1 MIDLHG
7 FALALSQTS
16 QSDEIGALCVEA
28 AYGIE
33 GVDMAGVYRFEPET
47 GDLVLTASRGADE
60 KFLAT
65 RLRYA
70 HDAPNAQWVRNS
82 RESFGERMPL
92 PESAHARL
100 RSEGITAFAVIPF
113 RFRGRAY
120 GCLNV
125 ASRRLDALS
134 PEIDAALTTL
144 TMMTS
149 EALARAEAEHAMARS
164 DARLRFLFDTMSQG
178 VVYHDAEGTVVDANP
193 AAERILGL
201 TRAQLLGLTSYDPRW
216 HAVRED
222 GRLLHGDEYPASVA
236 IRTGATVRGFVMGVD
251 AGSGERRWLTVDA
264 YPQRDAGAPNHG
276 WVHTVFTDITE
287 SRAARATLEAHE
299 AQLDALLRATLDGF
313 VAVSD
318 EGTILDANE
327 SYARLL
333 GQTPETLRGRHISQ
347 TEAGRD
353 PAAVQEQLALI
364 AQQGWARF
372 GATLLGA
379 RGERIEAEVSAWRVP
394 EQGMHLAFV
403 RDLRALRS
411 SEDQLRQ
418 AQKMEAVG
426 RLAGGIAH
434 DFNNLLTVINTTC
447 ELCLGTLLP
456 NDPLAEDLRQIQ
468 DAGERA
474 GRLTRQLLTF
484 SRRHVVQPR
493 RVDVHAVVGEMGRLL
508 RRLIGEDIAVKLH
521 LGSASPQVFIDPGQ
535 LEQVVVNLAVNA
547 RDAMPAGGELIVET
561 TDLTLDA
568 RAAEAWALPTGR
580 YVALAVADTGCGMPP
595 EVLEHVFE
603 PFFTTKG
610 ERGTGLG
617 LSTVYGVVRQAA
629 GAIRV
634 TSTPGEGARF
644 EMLLPHCEA
653 DAAADAPAAATKARA
668 KVGETVLVVEDERG
682 VRQIVRSVLSGN
694 GYKVLVASGG
704 EEALAI
710 CAGYAGGIDL
720 VITDVVMPRM
730 SGREFV
736 ERLHAARPGLKVLY
750 FSGYPDEILSR
761 EGVLQ
766 QGVRLLRKPFAL
778 AELQRRVREIID
790 ERPTER
796 PPMAHGAHSAARPD
810 DTRGAPS

>member
-1 MIDLHG
+1 MTDLHG

-16 QSDEIGALCVEA
+16 HTDEIAALCVEA
-28 AYGIE
+28 AHAIE
-33 GVDMAGVYRFEPET
+33 GVDIAGVYRFEAET
-47 GDLVLTASRGADE
+47 GALVLAASRGADAAFIAE
-60 KFLAT
+60 
-65 RLRYA
+65 RSHYPY
-70 HDAPNAQWVRNS
+70 DAPNARWVRDS
-82 RESFGERMPL
+82 QESFGQRMPL
-92 PESAHARL
+92 PEAAQARL
-100 RSEGITAFAVIPF
+100 RDEGITAFAVIPF

-125 ASRRLDALS
+125 ASKRVRAFS
-134 PEIDAALTTL
+134 PEADAALTTL

-149 EALARAEAEHAMARS
+149 EALARAEAELAMTRS

-178 VVYHDAEGTVVDANP
+178 VVYHNAEGVVVDANP
-193 AAERILGL
+193 AAGRILGL
-201 TRAQLLGLTSYDPRW
+201 TREQLLGLTSYDPPWR
-216 HAVRED
+216 ATRED
-222 GRLLHGDEYPASVA
+222 GRLLHGDEYPESVA
-236 IRTGATVRGFVMGVD
+236 RRTGATVRGFVIRVD
-251 AGSGERRWLTVDA
+251 TASGDRRWIVVDA
-264 YPQRDAGAPNHG
+264 YPQRDAGAPNYG
-276 WVHTVFTDITE
+276 WVHTVFTDVTE
-287 SRAARATLEAHE
+287 PRADRAKLEAHE
-299 AQLDALLRATLDGF
+299 AQLTALVRATLDGF
-313 VAVSD
+313 VCVSD

-327 SYARLL
+327 NYARLL
-333 GQTPETLRGRHISQ
+333 GQPLDAVRGMHISQ
-347 TEAGRD
+347 TDGGRD
-353 PAAVQEQLALI
+353 RAAVEAQLALI

-372 GATLLGA
+372 GATLRGA
-379 RGERIEAEVSAWRVP
+379 RGERVETEVSAWRVP
-394 EQGMHLAFV
+394 DQGMHLAFV

-426 RLAGGIAH
+426 RLAGGVAH

-447 ELCLGTLLP
+447 ELCLDTLLP

-493 RVDVHAVVGEMGRLL
+493 RVDVHAVVAEMGRLL

-521 LGSASPQVFIDPGQ
+521 LGSASPQIYVDPGQ

-547 RDAMPAGGELIVET
+547 RDAMPGGGELSIET
-561 TDLTLDA
+561 ADLTLDA
-568 RAAEAWALPTGR
+568 HAAEAWALPPGR

-595 EVLEHVFE
+595 EVMEHVFE

-610 ERGTGLG
+610 EHGTGLG

-629 GAIRV
+629 GEIRV
-634 TSTPGEGARF
+634 TSTPGAGARF
-644 EMLLPHCEA
+644 EMLLPHSEA
-653 DAAADAPAAATKARA
+653 DADADAPPAATKARA

-682 VRQIVRSVLSGN
+682 VRQIVRSVLVGN
-694 GYKVLVASGG
+694 GYKVLAAAGG

-710 CAGYAGGIDL
+710 CAGYAGSIDL
-720 VITDVVMPRM
+720 VITDVIMPRM

-736 ERLHAARPGLKVLY
+736 ERLHAARPGLQVLY
-750 FSGYPDEILSR
+750 FSGYSDEILSR

-766 QGVRLLRKPFAL
+766 EGVRLLRKPFAL

-790 ERPTER
+790 ERSTDR
-796 PPMAHGAHSAARPD
+796 PPMTHRARSAAQGD
-810 DTRGAPS
+810 DTGNAPA